1 MPPLVVKPVQMPD
14 KLFPPAPQLV
24 RCCGCDW
31 LLPEFN
37 YILPALCLDQPAI

>member
-24 RCCGCDW
+24 RSAAAVIDCSRSSITYY
-31 LLPEFN
+31 LPYAWIN
-37 YILPALCLDQPAI
+37 PR